1 MNTNSERQ
9 SKNKQSEA
17 LSLEF
22 QISREARERYNF
34 DEPLVSIKG
43 EDIKANMRGI
53 RLLADKINKRRLSE
67 KRGGKP
73 LYGSYLY
80 AAGLMDALFHYII
93 GMYREDK
100 SPVIFEELETFLEKR
115 FGEGELEK
123 LLSLFT
129 NSFPTLSVYRGN
141 INSDTYLKGETGGTP
156 NRHIILEEII
166 ILWLGNINP
175 AFSPLIEL
183 VDDEEL
189 ERTTRYL
196 RIMEG
201 INAFFKTQ
209 PGFGPDDQHL
219 IDMLRAP
226 ALSCPDSLLG
236 QIEFLLK
243 RWGGLLGTVVQA
255 LLLKGLDIINE
266 EEKERDGF
274 APGETY
280 VVEFSADDD
289 YERFSDDLEW
299 MPKAVLM
306 AKCTY
311 VWLDQLSKQYKR
323 EINRLDQIP
332 DEELDRL
339 ASRGFTGLWLIGL
352 WERSRASAKIKQM
365 SGNPDAVASAYSL
378 HDYDI
383 AYDLGGDEAYQNLRD
398 RAWRRGIRLA
408 SDMVPNHMGLDSSW
422 VVDNPDWFVQLEYP
436 PFPSYT
442 FSGADLCEDERVS
455 IQIEDGYWHKTDA
468 SVVFKHHD
476 HQSGQTRYIY
486 HGNDGTQMPWNDTA
500 QLNFLKEEV
509 REAVIQTIL
518 HVARKFP
525 IIRFDA
531 AMTLAKKH
539 YQRLWFP
546 SPGSGGDIPS
556 RAEQSISNE
565 EFHSFFPLEF
575 WREVVDRVKEE
586 VPDTLLLAEAF
597 WMMEGYFVRTLG
609 MHRVYNSAFMNML
622 KNEENGKYRQS
633 IKNVIEFN
641 PQILKRYVNFMN
653 NPDEE
658 TAVAQF
664 GKDGKYFGVTIL
676 MSTMPGLP
684 MFGHGQLEGFAEKYG
699 MEYRRAYK
707 DEKPDGYLIAR
718 HEREI
723 FPLLK
728 KRYLFSEVDNFLL
741 YDFYNTDGHV
751 DEDVFA
757 YSNGVGEERAL
768 VVYLNTFRSAKGT
781 VSISAGH
788 LSGGEVIQN
797 SLAEGL
803 GLTEGEG
810 RYCIFRDSITGLEYI
825 RSSNELCDGG
835 LYVELEPFG
844 YVVFLDFRQVIEEG
858 YGNYGKVNN
867 WLGGRAVH
875 SIEDA
880 MLEMELQE
888 LIHAFHEAINPGSI
902 SYLSRGLEDASATK
916 DIANTF
922 NKKMTLLLHGI
933 KQFETE
939 IDIDEE
945 TLSTLKVDYET
956 LLHLPE
962 LANKKTGWRGYIAT
976 DPCGVESGE
985 NPGYRI
991 MLIWLFTSAIH
1002 SVKKTAPGERRSF
1015 DWLFERHL
1023 SRAISDSL
1031 IGLEVYEKEAR
1042 DETKL
1047 IRILI
1052 ENACKLDFSEGL
1064 SIHSQIEALLK
1075 SGEVQTF
1082 IDINM
1087 HKDELFFNKEKMETL
1102 IYWFFIMAVFN
1113 EMKKKS
1119 SEKVFEK
1126 KISTLYKRVALIN
1139 KAATGAGYKIE
1150 DFMEAL

>member
-1 MNTNSERQ
+1 MQTNSERQ
-9 SKNKQSEA
+9 SKNKQGEA
-17 LSLEF
+17 LTLEF
-22 QISREARERYNF
+22 QISREARERYKFN
-34 DEPLVSIKG
+34 EALVSICG

-53 RLLADKINKRRLSE
+53 RLLADYINRRRQVENKGAGTLHA
-67 KRGGKP
+67 
-73 LYGSYLY
+73 SYLY
-80 AAGLMDALFHYII
+80 AAGLMDAIFHYII
-93 GMYREDK
+93 GMYREEK
-100 SPVIFEELETFLEKR
+100 SGTVFEELETFLEKK
-115 FGEGELEK
+115 FGEEELK
-123 LLSLFT
+123 NLLALFSC
-129 NSFPTLSVYRGN
+129 NYPTLSVYKGN
-141 INSDTYLKGETGGTP
+141 ISSEAYLEGDSAGTP

-183 VDDEEL
+183 VDDEAL
-189 ERTTRYL
+189 EKSTKYTD
-196 RIMEG
+196 IMEG
-201 INAFFKTQ
+201 INAFFKTM
-209 PGFGPDDQHL
+209 PRFGPDDQHL
-219 IDMLRAP
+219 IDLLRAP
-226 ALSCPDSLLG
+226 ALKCPDSLLG
-236 QIEFLLK
+236 QIDFILK
-243 RWGGLLGTVVQA
+243 RWGGLLGPVIKT
-255 LLLKGLDIINE
+255 LLLKGLDLIRE

-274 APGETY
+274 TPGETY
-280 VVEFSADDD
+280 VAEFTGDDD

-339 ASRGFTGLWLIGL
+339 SSRGFTGLWLIGL

-383 AYDLGGDEAYQNLRD
+383 ACDLGGDEAYRNLRD
-398 RAWRRGIRLA
+398 RAWKRGIRLA

-422 VVDNPDWFVQLEYP
+422 VVNNPDWFVQLDYP
-436 PFPSYT
+436 PFPSYS
-442 FSGADLCEDERVS
+442 FSGADLCDDERVS

-468 SVVFKHHD
+468 SVVFKHCD
-476 HQSGQTRYIY
+476 HQSGRTRYIY

-500 QLNFLKEEV
+500 QLNFLKKEV

-531 AMTLAKKH
+531 AMTLAKRH

-546 SPGSGGDIPS
+546 APGSGGDIPS
-556 RAEQSISNE
+556 RAEHSISNE
-565 EFHSFFPLEF
+565 EFHNFFPLEF

-664 GKDGKYFGVTIL
+664 GKDGKYFGITIL

-699 MEYRRAYK
+699 MEYRRAYQ
-707 DEKPDGYLIAR
+707 DEKPDGYLVAR

-741 YDFYNTDGHV
+741 YDFYNNEGHV

-757 YSNGVGEERAL
+757 YSNGAGKERAL
-768 VVYLNTFRSAKGT
+768 VVYLNKFRSARGT
-781 VSISAGH
+781 VRISAGH
-788 LSGGEVIQN
+788 LRGGKIIQT
-797 SLAEGL
+797 SLGEGL
-803 GLTEGEG
+803 GLMGGEE
-810 RYCIFRDSITGLEYI
+810 RYCIFRDSITSLEYI
-825 RSSNELCDGG
+825 RSSDELCQGG

-844 YVVFLDFRQVIEEG
+844 YKVFLDFKEVSEEG

-867 WLGGRAVH
+867 WLGGRGVR

-888 LIHAFHEAINPGSI
+888 FIYAFHEAINPGSI
-902 SYLSRGLEDASATK
+902 SYLARGLEDVSAVTE
-916 DIANTF
+916 IANTF
-922 NKKMTLLLHGI
+922 NEKMTLLLKGI
-933 KQFETE
+933 KQFETGIN
-939 IDIDEE
+939 IDKQ
-945 TLSTLKVDYET
+945 TLSTLKTDYET
-956 LLHLPE
+956 LLRLPE
-962 LANKKTGWRGYIAT
+962 HANKKTGWRGYIAT

-985 NPGYRI
+985 HPGYRI
-991 MLIWLFTSAIH
+991 MLIWLFTSA
-1002 SVKKTAPGERRSF
+1002 VYLAKKTAPGERRSF

-1023 SRAISDSL
+1023 SKAISDSL
-1031 IGLEVYEKEAR
+1031 LGLKVYEKEAR

-1052 ENACKLDFSEGL
+1052 ESADKLDFSESV
-1064 SIHSQIEALLK
+1064 SIHSQVEALLK

-1087 HKDELFFNKEKMETL
+1087 YKDELFFNKEKMETL
-1102 IYWFFIMAVFN
+1102 IYWFFIITVFN
-1113 EMKKKS
+1113 EMKKKRG
-1119 SEKVFEK
+1119 EKEFEK
-1126 KISTLYKRVALIN
+1126 KISTVYKKVALIN
-1139 KAATGAGYKIE
+1139 KAATGAGYKVE

>member
-1 MNTNSERQ
+1 MP
-9 SKNKQSEA
+9 KNKQNKA
-17 LSLEF
+17 LTFEF
-22 QISREARERYNF
+22 QISREARERYDF
-34 DEPLVSIKG
+34 DQPLVSICG
-43 EDIKANMRGI
+43 DDIKANMRGI
-53 RLLADKINKRRLSE
+53 RLLADCINKRRQRE
-67 KRGGKP
+67 KKEATT
-73 LYGSYLY
+73 LHGSYLY
-80 AAGLMDALFHYII
+80 AAGLMDAIFHYII
-93 GMYREDK
+93 GMYREER
-100 SPVIFEELETFLEKR
+100 SETIFAELETFLEKK
-115 FGEGELEK
+115 FGEKELEK
-123 LLSLFT
+123 LLSLFSR
-129 NSFPTLSVYRGN
+129 NYPTLSVYSGK
-141 INSDTYLKGETGGTP
+141 ISSDEYLEGDTAGTP

-189 ERTTRYL
+189 ESSTRYTG
-196 RIMEG
+196 IMEG
-201 INAFFKTQ
+201 IDAFFKTQ
-209 PGFGPDDQHL
+209 PGFGPDDEKL
-219 IDMLRAP
+219 IDLLRAP
-226 ALSCPDSLLG
+226 ALACPDSLLG
-236 QIEFLLK
+236 QIDFILS
-243 RWGGLLGTVVQA
+243 RWGGLLGSVIKT
-255 LLLKGLDIINE
+255 LLLKGLDLIKE
-266 EEKERDGF
+266 EEKERNGF
-274 APGETY
+274 TAGETY
-280 VVEFSADDD
+280 VVEFAGDDD

-311 VWLDQLSKQYKR
+311 VWLDQLSKEHGR

-383 AYDLGGDEAYQNLRD
+383 ANDLGGDGAYRNLRD
-398 RAWRRGIRLA
+398 RAWKRGIRLA

-436 PFPSYT
+436 PFPSYS
-442 FSGADLCEDERVS
+442 FSGADLCDDERVS

-476 HQSGQTRYIY
+476 HRSGRTRYIY

-531 AMTLAKKH
+531 AMTLAKRH

-546 SPGSGGDIPS
+546 APGSGGDIPS
-556 RAEQSISNE
+556 RAEHSISNE
-565 EFHSFFPLEF
+565 EFHRFFPLEF

-684 MFGHGQLEGFAEKYG
+684 MFGHGQLEGYAEKYG

-741 YDFYNTDGHV
+741 YDFYNNDGHV

-757 YSNGVGEERAL
+757 YSNGVREERAL
-768 VVYLNTFRSAKGT
+768 VLYLNKFRSAKGT
-781 VSISAGH
+781 VRISAGH
-788 LSGGEVIQN
+788 LSGGDVVQS
-797 SLAEGL
+797 SLGEGL
-803 GLTEGEG
+803 ALAGGED

-825 RSSNELCDGG
+825 RSSDELCQGG
-835 LYVELEPFG
+835 LYVELEAFG
-844 YVVFLDFRQVIEEG
+844 YHVFLDFRQIRDDE

-867 WLGGRAVH
+867 WLGGRGVH
-875 SIEDA
+875 SIEDS
-880 MLEMELQE
+880 MLEMELQG
-888 LIHAFHEAINPGSI
+888 LIHAFYEAINPGSI
-902 SYLSRGLEDASATK
+902 SYLSGGLED
-916 DIANTF
+916 IANISGTF
-922 NKKMTLLLHGI
+922 TEKMALLLHGM
-933 KQFETE
+933 KQFETG
-939 IDIDEE
+939 IDIDDEK
-945 TLSTLKVDYET
+945 LSDLKADYET

-962 LANKKTGWRGYIAT
+962 LATKKTGWRGYMAT
-976 DPCGVESGE
+976 DPCGAESGE
-985 NPGYRI
+985 HSGYRI
-991 MLIWLFTSAIH
+991 MLIWLFTSSIH
-1002 SVKKTAPGERRSF
+1002 SVKKGLQGERRSF

-1023 SRAISDSL
+1023 SKAITDSL
-1031 IGLEVYEKEAR
+1031 IGLKVYEKEAR

-1047 IRILI
+1047 IKILI
-1052 ENACKLDFSEGL
+1052 ENACKLDFSEAV
-1064 SIHSQIEALLK
+1064 SIHSQMEALLK

-1082 IDINM
+1082 VDINM
-1087 HKDELFFNKEKMETL
+1087 HKGELFFNKEKLEAL
-1102 IYWFFIMAVFN
+1102 IYWFFILTVFN
-1113 EMKKKS
+1113 EMKEKGGEKE
-1119 SEKVFEK
+1119 SEKRISQIYK
-1126 KISTLYKRVALIN
+1126 KVTLIN
-1139 KAATGAGYKIE
+1139 KAAAAAGYKVE
-1150 DFMEAL
+1150 EFMEAL